1 MLYPISMKDILCE
14 LKEETKSMTL
24 CVEQLQKENNV
35 LKCSEENWKESLY
48 NSF

>member
-1 MLYPISMKDILCE
+1 MLYFISMKDILCE

-35 LKCSEENWKESLY
+35 LKCCEENWKQSLY